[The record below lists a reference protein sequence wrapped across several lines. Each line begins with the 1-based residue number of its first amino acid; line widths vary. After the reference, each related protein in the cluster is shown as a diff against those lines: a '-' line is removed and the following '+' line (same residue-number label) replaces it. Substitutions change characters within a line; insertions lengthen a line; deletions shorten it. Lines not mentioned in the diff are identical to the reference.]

1 MRKENFHVT
10 LTKRELALLI
20 DAVLG
25 KITDVTKTRAY
36 LGECPDAMNAVNKF
50 YHELRDLNT
59 KLCKL
64 GEEETE

>member
-1 MRKENFHVT
+1 MRKENIRVT
-10 LTKRELALLI
+10 LTARELALLI

-25 KITDVTKTRAY
+25 KIESVTKTRAY
-36 LGECPDAMNAVNKF
+36 LAECPDAMNAVNRH

-64 GEEETE
+64 GEEG

>member
-1 MRKENFHVT
+1 MPDKNFHVT

-25 KITDVTKTRAY
+25 KIEAVTKTRAY
-36 LGECPDAMNAVNKF
+36 LGECPDAMNAVNRH

-64 GEEETE
+64 GEEEAE